1 MEQFDVWH
9 FFFLFAFSL
18 SNDDGCFFS
27 RAVYIF
33 LASFDL
39 GGNDV
44 FDFPWSRSW
53 FDDRTSTRSVP
64 SEAIVLES
72 QSREIP
78 STRVESIL
86 FECGLSLS
94 LSLSLVIE
102 IA

>member
-1 MEQFDVWH
+1 MSGISSSCSHSPCPTTTDASSRA
-9 FFFLFAFSL
+9 L
-18 SNDDGCFFS
+18 CIFFS
-27 RAVYIF
+27 PLLIW
-33 LASFDL
+33 

-86 FECGLSLS
+86 F
-94 LSLSLVIE
+94 
-102 IA
+102 